1 MEKFRTIIVI
11 TVVIAVLGI
20 ILTACHFGRSTT
32 IVENG
37 NGHELRIKS
46 YGKIYF
52 NRDETEIAYISH
64 GGHLEY
70 HNDGKE
76 LKAENGPNGVKYEL
90 SENGRVLNPDSSR
103 AFIAE
108 AVRIMVRKGYHS
120 N

>member
-1 MEKFRTIIVI
+1 MKNFRLIMTFAVLL
-11 TVVIAVLGI
+11 AVLGI
-20 ILTACHFGRSTT
+20 ILTSCHFGRSTT

-76 LKAENGPNGVKYEL
+76 LTAENGSHGIKYDL
-90 SENGRVLNPDSSR
+90 SENGRALNPDSNR

-108 AVRIMVRKGYHS
+108 AVRVMVRKGYRS